1 MHRRPGVHTHTRKH
15 AHAVSQPHQ
24 LLGLSDSC
32 SWREGAEVGGAKR
45 QWQPFKLERQTETE
59 RERETDTQTHRQT
72 DRNRER
78 GRERARYHGL

>member
-1 MHRRPGVHTHTRKH
+1 M
-15 AHAVSQPHQ
+15 
-24 LLGLSDSC
+24 
-32 SWREGAEVGGAKR
+32 GGAKR

-78 GRERARYHGL
+78 GRESPLPWIVEIVNFRKFGTNTLVRAQLSYASPWSGVFTPMV